1 MAAMGLIPAGSYNNR
16 DHYLPRVLEGQS
28 LPAEVLDIL
37 ADPQTSG
44 GLLIAVAAERLAALL
59 AALTAR
65 GAKGWVVGRVAE
77 APAGRLRVIL
87 T

>member
-1 MAAMGLIPAGSYNNR
+1 MGLVPVGSYNNR
-16 DHYLPRVLEGQS
+16 DYYLSRVLEGQS

-44 GLLIAVAAERLAALL
+44 GLLLAVGAEELAALL

-65 GAKGWVVGRVAE
+65 GAKGWVVGRVHA
-77 APAGRLRVIL
+77 APKGRLRVVQGKV
-87 T
+87 